1 MEKPKEHKSHLP
13 LQRQKHKHE
22 AATPEIVLKP
32 IGVIRSPITDPDKA
46 PKQGSESAVSGK
58 LVVDEQY
65 RDALLGLERGRKIV
79 IVYWMHLAERDILQ
93 VHPRHDLTR
102 PLRGV
107 FSTRS
112 PQRPNPVSIDT
123 VEITGIEGTVI
134 DVVGID
140 AVDGT
145 PLLDIKCVP

>member
-1 MEKPKEHKSHLP
+1 MEKPKEHK
-13 LQRQKHKHE
+13 QE
-22 AATPEIVLKP
+22 AASPVIVLKP

-46 PKQGSESAVSGK
+46 PQHGSESAVVGK

-65 RDALLGLERGRKIV
+65 RDALFGLERGRKIV

-93 VHPRHDLTR
+93 VHPRRDFTR

-112 PQRPNPVSIDT
+112 PQRPNPISIDT

-134 DVVGID
+134 EVAGLD

-145 PLLDIKCVP
+145 PLLDIKCVA

>member
-1 MEKPKEHKSHLP
+1 MAGQAHPRAQGLESKPE
-13 LQRQKHKHE
+13 RD
-22 AATPEIVLKP
+22 AVMEIVLKP
-32 IGVIRSPITDPDKA
+32 IGVIRSPVTDPDKA
-46 PKQGSESAVSGK
+46 PRQGSEAALRGK
-58 LVVDEQY
+58 LVIDEQY
-65 RDALLGLERGRKIV
+65 TDAMLGLEKGRKIV

-112 PQRPNPVSIDT
+112 PQRPNPISIDT
-123 VEITGIEGTVI
+123 VEIIGIEGTV
-134 DVVGID
+134 VEVEGLD

-145 PLLDIKCVP
+145 PLLDIKCVA

>member
-1 MEKPKEHKSHLP
+1 MSMSGTGTPCSVWKRVERSLFSIGCTLP
-13 LQRQKHKHE
+13 NE
-22 AATPEIVLKP
+22 NV
-32 IGVIRSPITDPDKA
+32 
-46 PKQGSESAVSGK
+46 
-58 LVVDEQY
+58 
-65 RDALLGLERGRKIV
+65 
-79 IVYWMHLAERDILQ
+79 LQ

-112 PQRPNPVSIDT
+112 PQRPNPVSIET
-123 VEITGIEGTVI
+123 VEIAGIEGTVI

-145 PLLDIKCVP
+145 PLLDIKCIA

>member
-1 MEKPKEHKSHLP
+1 MEKPKEESRIP
-13 LQRQKHKHE
+13 LQRHKHKRA

-32 IGVIRSPITDPDKA
+32 IGVIRSPIADQKKA
-46 PKQGSESAVSGK
+46 PQQGSESAVSGK

-65 RDALLGLERGRKIV
+65 RDALLGLEKGRKIV

-93 VHPRHDLTR
+93 VHPRRDLTR

-134 DVVGID
+134 EVVGLD

-145 PLLDIKCVP
+145 PLLDIKSVP

>member
-1 MEKPKEHKSHLP
+1 M
-13 LQRQKHKHE
+13 
-22 AATPEIVLKP
+22 
-32 IGVIRSPITDPDKA
+32 
-46 PKQGSESAVSGK
+46 
-58 LVVDEQY
+58 
-65 RDALLGLERGRKIV
+65 LGLEKGRKIV
-79 IVYWMHLAERDILQ
+79 ILYWMHLAERDILQ

-112 PQRPNPVSIDT
+112 PQRPNPVSIET

-134 DVVGID
+134 DVVGLD

-145 PLLDIKCVP
+145 PLLDIKCIA